1 MLVTG
6 TTGGIGSAV
15 KAAAAARGHDV
26 VDFNR
31 ADFDAL
37 LSGPRP
43 PFPDGPFDALA
54 FCTGTCPV
62 RPAALTSDELFAET
76 LRVNCGHFLS
86 LMRRI
91 VAEKLY
97 NPDGFRAVAV
107 SSVSA
112 VEGWAGGAA
121 YCASKGA
128 LSALCR
134 ALDAE
139 LATKRISVRALEPR
153 YVKTK
158 MFDACAG
165 RMGVDPALAM
175 DPADFA
181 REILETVE
189 NIRRQKNDSALRAE
203 PLRRQRQHEAGED
216 TLPG

>member
-1 MLVTG
+1 MRILVTG
-6 TTGGIGSAV
+6 TTGGIGGAVASAAV
-15 KAAAAARGHDV
+15 SRGHEV
-26 VDFNR
+26 VALNR

-37 LSGPRP
+37 ADSPRAP
-43 PFPDGPFDALA
+43 LPAEGPFDAVV

-62 RPAALTSDELFAET
+62 MPAALTSDELFSET
-76 LRVNCGHFLS
+76 MRVNCGLFLS

-91 VAEKLY
+91 VADRLY
-97 NPDGFRAVAV
+97 PSSGLGAAAV

-112 VEGWAGGAA
+112 TEGWAGGAA

-139 LATKRISVRALEPR
+139 LGRKGISVRAVEPR

-158 MFDACAG
+158 MFDSCAG
-165 RMGVDPALAM
+165 RMGVDPSLAV

-181 REILETVE
+181 RDIL
-189 NIRRQKNDSALRAE
+189 DGLE
-203 PLRRQRQHEAGED
+203 PNG
-216 TLPG
+216 GSK